1 VINRLA
7 LTGESRLR
15 SRLQFDEAPTGPEF
29 FFAQTFAGYQLEGR
43 VLAGSAA
50 EASTPKVLAIHGA
63 RSDYS
68 RLNAILYPLQAQGI
82 ASLSFNLSG
91 HGPDTDV
98 ALEDTSLTHN
108 LQEALQFAGH
118 LGGELN
124 TVIGHSLGGALA
136 LKVAQ
141 AHRASVRRIV
151 VVCPALYAEAAWQQ
165 PFGSPFKNA
174 ISVPHRFL
182 DSPSLDFLRTFDG
195 KVLLVIGEY
204 DGLRSTAFGGIPGT
218 SAGTQQMGARVINSA
233 IPYEVIEAIEKS
245 LDPHQFRKI
254 VLPGCDHAVSTWLRE
269 NPPRAAEL
277 ASEIAQFINAG
288 NRSQAS

>member
-1 VINRLA
+1 VIHRLA
-7 LTGESRLR
+7 LTGASRLQ

-29 FFAQTFAGYQLEGR
+29 FFSQNFAGYQLEAR
-43 VLAGSAA
+43 VLSGSDD
-50 EASTPKVLAIHGA
+50 EASMPKVLAIHGA

-68 RLNAILYPLQAQGI
+68 RLNAILHPLQALGI

-91 HGPDTDV
+91 HGPGADV
-98 ALEDTSLTHN
+98 ALEETSLTHN

-118 LGGELN
+118 LDGELS

-151 VVCPALYAEAAWQQ
+151 LFCPALYAEAAWQQ
-165 PFGSPFKNA
+165 PFGPTFKSA
-174 ISVPHRFL
+174 ISVPYGFL

-204 DGLRSTAFGGIPGT
+204 DGLQATTFGGVAGT
-218 SAGTQQMGARVINSA
+218 SAGTQQMSERVINSA

-245 LDPHQFRKI
+245 LAPHQLRKI

-269 NPPRAAEL
+269 NPPRAVEL
-277 ASEIAQFINAG
+277 ASEIAQFINTG

>member
-7 LTGESRLR
+7 LTGASRLQ

-29 FFAQTFAGYQLEGR
+29 FFSQNFAGYQLEAR
-43 VLAGSAA
+43 VLSGSDG
-50 EASTPKVLAIHGA
+50 EASMPKVLAIHGA

-68 RLNAILYPLQAQGI
+68 RLNTILHPLQVLGV

-91 HGPDTDV
+91 HNPCADI
-98 ALEDTSLTHN
+98 ALEKTSLAHN

-118 LGGELN
+118 LGAELN
-124 TVIGHSLGGALA
+124 TVIGHSLGGAVA

-151 VVCPALYAEAAWQQ
+151 LFCPAVYAEAAWQQ
-165 PFGSPFKNA
+165 PFGPPFKRA
-174 ISVPHRFL
+174 ISVPYGFL
-182 DSPSLDFLRTFDG
+182 DSTSLEFLRTFEG
-195 KVLLVIGEY
+195 EVLLVIGEY
-204 DGLRSTAFGGIPGT
+204 DGLRATAFGGIAGT
-218 SAGTQQMGARVINSA
+218 SAGTQQMGARMINSA

-245 LDPHQFRKI
+245 LGPHQFRKI
-254 VLPGCDHAVSTWLRE
+254 VLPGCDHAVSSWLRE
-269 NPPRAAEL
+269 NPPRAMEL
-277 ASEIAQFINAG
+277 ASQIAQFINTG

>member
-1 VINRLA
+1 MINRLA
-7 LTGESRLR
+7 LTGASRLR

-50 EASTPKVLAIHGA
+50 AASTPKVLAIHGA

-91 HGPDTDV
+91 HGPSADV
-98 ALEDTSLTHN
+98 ALEDTSLAQN
-108 LQEALQFAGH
+108 LQEALQFADH
-118 LGGELN
+118 LGAELS

-151 VVCPALYAEAAWQQ
+151 LFCPALYAEAAWQQ
-165 PFGSPFKNA
+165 AFGSPFKSA
-174 ISVPHRFL
+174 ISVPYGFL
-182 DSPSLDFLRTFDG
+182 DSPSLEFLRTFDG
-195 KVLLVIGEY
+195 EVLLVIGEY
-204 DGLRSTAFGGIPGT
+204 DGLQATTFGGIAGT
-218 SAGTQQMGARVINSA
+218 SAGIQQMGARAINSA

-245 LDPHQFRKI
+245 LAPDQLKKI

-269 NPPRAAEL
+269 NPPSAVEL
-277 ASEIAQFINAG
+277 ASEIARFINPG

>member
-1 VINRLA
+1 MINRLA
-7 LTGESRLR
+7 LTGASRLR

-50 EASTPKVLAIHGA
+50 ETSTPKVLAIHGA

-68 RLNAILYPLQAQGI
+68 RLNAILYPLQALGI

-91 HGPDTDV
+91 HGPSADV
-98 ALEDTSLTHN
+98 ALKETSLRHN

-118 LGGELN
+118 LGGELS

-151 VVCPALYAEAAWQQ
+151 LFCPALYAEAAWQQ
-165 PFGSPFKNA
+165 PFGPTFKSA
-174 ISVPHRFL
+174 ISVPYGFL
-182 DSPSLDFLRTFDG
+182 DSPSLEFLRTFDG
-195 KVLLVIGEY
+195 EVLLVIGEY
-204 DGLRSTAFGGIPGT
+204 DGLQATTFGGIAGT
-218 SAGTQQMGARVINSA
+218 SVGTQQMSERVINSA
-233 IPYEVIEAIEKS
+233 IPYEVIEAIEKN
-245 LDPHQFRKI
+245 LAPHQLRKI

-269 NPPRAAEL
+269 NPPRAVEL
-277 ASEIAQFINAG
+277 ASEIARFINPG
-288 NRSQAS
+288 NRSQVS

>member
-1 VINRLA
+1 M
-7 LTGESRLR
+7 
-15 SRLQFDEAPTGPEF
+15 QFDEAPTGSEF
-29 FFAQTFAGYQLEGR
+29 FFAQLFAGYQLEGR
-43 VLAGSAA
+43 VLAGSAG
-50 EASTPKVLAIHGA
+50 ETSTPKVLAIHGA

-91 HGPDTDV
+91 HGPGADV
-98 ALEDTSLTHN
+98 TLEATSLAQN

-118 LGGELN
+118 LGAELS

-141 AHRASVRRIV
+141 AHRDSVRHIV
-151 VVCPALYAEAAWQQ
+151 LFCPALYAEAAWQQ
-165 PFGSPFKNA
+165 PFGHPFKSA
-174 ISVPHRFL
+174 ISVPFGFL

-195 KVLLVIGEY
+195 KILLVIGEY

-218 SAGTQQMGARVINSA
+218 SAGTQQMGARSIYSA
-233 IPYEVIEAIEKS
+233 IPYEVIETIEKS
-245 LDPHQFRKI
+245 LPPHQFRKI
-254 VLPGCDHAVSTWLRE
+254 VLPGCDHAVPTWLRE
-269 NPPRAAEL
+269 NPPRAVEL
-277 ASEIAQFINAG
+277 ANEIAQFINAG

>member
-1 VINRLA
+1 VYWA
-7 LTGESRLR
+7 
-15 SRLQFDEAPTGPEF
+15 APPRKR
-29 FFAQTFAGYQLEGR
+29 Q
-43 VLAGSAA
+43 S
-50 EASTPKVLAIHGA
+50 PKVLAIHGA

-68 RLNAILYPLQAQGI
+68 RLNAILYPLQALGI

-91 HGPDTDV
+91 HGPGADV

-151 VVCPALYAEAAWQQ
+151 LFCPALYAEAAWQQ
-165 PFGSPFKNA
+165 PFGSPFKSA
-174 ISVPHRFL
+174 ISVPYGFL
-182 DSPSLDFLRTFDG
+182 DSSSLDFLRTFDG

-204 DGLRSTAFGGIPGT
+204 DGLRSTAFGGIAGT

-233 IPYEVIEAIEKS
+233 IPYEVIEVIEKS
-245 LDPHQFRKI
+245 LGPHQFRKI

-269 NPPRAAEL
+269 NPLHAAEL
-277 ASEIAQFINAG
+277 ANEIAQFINAG
-288 NRSQAS
+288 NRSQTS

>member
-1 VINRLA
+1 MA
-7 LTGESRLR
+7 LTGASRLR
-15 SRLQFDEAPTGPEF
+15 SRLQFNEAPTGPEF

-91 HGPDTDV
+91 HGPSTDV
-98 ALEDTSLTHN
+98 ALEDTSLAQN
-108 LQEALQFAGH
+108 LQEALQFADH
-118 LGGELN
+118 LGAELS

-151 VVCPALYAEAAWQQ
+151 LFCPALYAEAAWQQ
-165 PFGSPFKNA
+165 PFGSPFKSA
-174 ISVPHRFL
+174 ISVPYGFL
-182 DSPSLDFLRTFDG
+182 DSPSLEFLRTFDG
-195 KVLLVIGEY
+195 EVLLVIGEY
-204 DGLRSTAFGGIPGT
+204 DGLQATTFGGNAGT
-218 SAGTQQMGARVINSA
+218 SAGTQQIGAREINSA
-233 IPYEVIEAIEKS
+233 IPFEVIEAIEKS
-245 LDPHQFRKI
+245 LAPHELKKI

-269 NPPRAAEL
+269 NPPRAVEL
-277 ASEIAQFINAG
+277 ANEIARFINAG
-288 NRSQAS
+288 NRSLAS

>member
-1 VINRLA
+1 MINRVA
-7 LTGESRLR
+7 LTDASRLR

-29 FFAQTFAGYQLEGR
+29 FFAQTFADYQLEGR
-43 VLAGSAA
+43 VLADPAG
-50 EASTPKVLAIHGA
+50 ETSTPKVLAIHGA

-68 RLNAILYPLQAQGI
+68 RLNAILHPLQALGI

-91 HGPDTDV
+91 HNPGADI
-98 ALEDTSLTHN
+98 ALKSTSLAQN
-108 LQEALQFAGH
+108 LQEALQFADH

-151 VVCPALYAEAAWQQ
+151 LFCPALYAEAAWQQ
-165 PFGSPFKNA
+165 PFGPPFKRA
-174 ISVPHRFL
+174 ISAPYGFL
-182 DSPSLDFLRTFDG
+182 DSTSLEFLRTFDG
-195 KVLLVIGEY
+195 EVLLVIGEY
-204 DGLRSTAFGGIPGT
+204 DGLQATTFGGIAGT
-218 SAGTQQMGARVINSA
+218 SAGAQQMGARAINSA
-233 IPYEVIEAIEKS
+233 IPYEVIEAVEKS
-245 LDPHQFRKI
+245 LAPHQLKKI

-269 NPPRAAEL
+269 NPPRAVEL
-277 ASEIAQFINAG
+277 ANEIARFINTG

>member
-1 VINRLA
+1 MA
-7 LTGESRLR
+7 LTGASRLQ

-29 FFAQTFAGYQLEGR
+29 FFSQNFAGYQLEAR
-43 VLAGSAA
+43 VLSGSDG
-50 EASTPKVLAIHGA
+50 EASMPKVLAIHGA

-68 RLNAILYPLQAQGI
+68 RLNAILHPLQALGI

-91 HGPDTDV
+91 HGPGADV
-98 ALEDTSLTHN
+98 ALEDTSLAQN
-108 LQEALQFAGH
+108 LQEALQFADH
-118 LGGELN
+118 LGAELS

-136 LKVAQ
+136 LKLAQ

-151 VVCPALYAEAAWQQ
+151 LFCPALYAEAAWQQ
-165 PFGSPFKNA
+165 PFGPTFKSA
-174 ISVPHRFL
+174 ISVPYGFL

-218 SAGTQQMGARVINSA
+218 SAGTQQMGARSIYSA
-233 IPYEVIEAIEKS
+233 IPYEVIETIEKS
-245 LDPHQFRKI
+245 LPPHQFRKI
-254 VLPGCDHAVSTWLRE
+254 MLPGCDHAVSTWLRE
-269 NPPRAAEL
+269 NPPRTMEL
-277 ASEIAQFINAG
+277 ANEIAQFINTG